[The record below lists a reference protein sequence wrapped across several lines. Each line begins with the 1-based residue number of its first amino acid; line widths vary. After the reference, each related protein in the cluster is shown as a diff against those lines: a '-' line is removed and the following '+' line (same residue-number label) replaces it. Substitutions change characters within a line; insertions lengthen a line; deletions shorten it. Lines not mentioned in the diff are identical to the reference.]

1 MHVQIS
7 GPSPSIRGPGDEA
20 SIIKFYDIILIFMLG
35 TRHWQSFFFLSY
47 CKHSDRLYLQIEL
60 STKFKVDA
68 IPSLVFVDG
77 KTGQL
82 INRNGR
88 SVVTDDPRGEDFPWK
103 PKPLSTVM
111 ANVKFIDKNK
121 KETTWNE
128 LQGKMIAFFFS
139 ARWVMLIVAMVHDV
153 Q

>member
-1 MHVQIS
+1 M
-7 GPSPSIRGPGDEA
+7 
-20 SIIKFYDIILIFMLG
+20 
-35 TRHWQSFFFLSY
+35 
-47 CKHSDRLYLQIEL
+47 
-60 STKFKVDA
+60 DA

-88 SVVTDDPRGEDFPWK
+88 SVVVDDPRGEDFPWR

-111 ANVKFIDKNK
+111 ANAKFIDKDN

-128 LQGKMIAFFFS
+128 LQGKVVAFFFS
-139 ARWVMLIVAMVHDV
+139 ARWVMLIVAVK
-153 Q
+153 